1 MVLHRFSLGRVSRPL
16 CGWGWGVEVNRIVPT
31 VISAIGAKPACL
43 LAMRNASMIYGQMQ
57 KAH

>member
-1 MVLHRFSLGRVSRPL
+1 MVLHRFSLGRVSHPS
-16 CGWGWGVEVNRIVPT
+16 CGRGVEANRIVPT
-31 VISAIGAKPACL
+31 VVLAIGARPACL